1 QKDYA
6 ATEFDKNM
14 TGKDFTIACWIMA
27 DKTGGTLFSQGDRNN
42 SVELALTGDDHLQ
55 VIIGDKTFTSSHV
68 VDVQSGQWAHIA
80 LVYHRSDST
89 IHVFY
94 NYQEMLTGT
103 KAPAYTGIGPFVFG
117 KSLKNDG
124 DFFAGKMR
132 GLRVWTMPLT

>member
-1 QKDYA
+1 FGNPQPANGILGIGGNVSIKFNEPIDIGYLNQQIPSTFFTVKGIKNGSAIDSTVAIQFDGQKDYA

-68 VDVQSGQWAHIA
+68 VD
-80 LVYHRSDST
+80 
-89 IHVFY
+89 
-94 NYQEMLTGT
+94 
-103 KAPAYTGIGPFVFG
+103 
-117 KSLKNDG
+117 
-124 DFFAGKMR
+124 
-132 GLRVWTMPLT
+132 